1 MYSPSRYRPSRYPA
15 GYAGAGSYG
24 GGGSTNGYSGG
35 GGYSNG
41 YSHSH
46 HHHHDSSSYMTSRA
60 PTSHGPGYT
69 SPYLSDRQ
77 VTPEITRVIENR
89 AANDAPYLKKIP
101 SFANRILKA

>member
-24 GGGSTNGYSGG
+24 GGGSTNGYSGGG

-77 VTPEITRVIENR
+77 VTPEITRVIKNR
-89 AANDAPYLKKIP
+89 AATANALSKKLT
-101 SFANRILKA
+101 ALL